1 MEDNMKKDP
10 SRVADR
16 LRGLCSRREYPASD
30 MLKKALAALDG
41 DRVEAEKVV
50 SLLIEE
56 KYIDDKRYAMAFAR
70 DKSAI
75 AGWGEIKIRHML
87 LAKGVSSEVIDDSLK
102 EIDDGKAAAR
112 LERLLEAKAMS
123 LYDDPQK
130 KLKLLRF
137 AMGRGYGYDDVKSVI
152 DRLLK

>member
-1 MEDNMKKDP
+1 
-10 SRVADR
+10 
-16 LRGLCSRREYPASD
+16 
-30 MLKKALAALDG
+30 MLKQK
-41 DRVEAEKVV
+41 RWT
-50 SLLIEE
+50 LLIEE

-112 LERLLEAKAMS
+112 LERLLDVKARS
-123 LYDDPQK
+123 LHDDPQK

>member
-1 MEDNMKKDP
+1 MKKDP

>member
-1 MEDNMKKDP
+1 MEDNIKKDP

-87 LAKGVSSEVIDDSLK
+87 LAKGVSSEVIGDSLK

-112 LERLLEAKAMS
+112 LERLLEVKARS
-123 LYDDPQK
+123 LHDDPQK